1 MFEMSS
7 CAGAALRG
15 TFLAATLTAGLAFAG
30 PAPAIAQ
37 QPVYKIGAALG
48 MTGYGADTD
57 RPWAQGAELAVA
69 AINAKGGLL
78 GHKLE
83 YIVEDNHSDPQQA
96 VVVYRKMLSDNVQ
109 IFDSGCV
116 SAGNF
121 AGAPSVVRKEIPMVL
136 CSILPPRPAE
146 QHWAFS
152 TLPPPRFEIET
163 RYAYLKNHTDIRE
176 IGILHDPTPY
186 AMLMDRLALKVAPE
200 FGLKV
205 VANETYQQDDSD
217 MSVQVGRIHAAGGGA
232 IVKMGQGGSLVTVAK
247 NIKQLGLTKMLL
259 MGSID
264 NGTVFHQA
272 AAVIGDR
279 LLFVAPGV
287 QIPASIKTAA
297 GKAAAEDFLRIWR
310 TKYGDNDALSGARGW
325 DSIMIIAKAAEIAH
339 SLKGPAM
346 RAALEKVHG
355 FQGAISVYNFSPTE
369 HNGITENPFVIGVVQ
384 GNQLVAK

>member
-1 MFEMSS
+1 MSRKPAPIRS
-7 CAGAALRG
+7 AL
-15 TFLAATLTAGLAFAG
+15 LATALVAGLAFSG
-30 PAPAIAQ
+30 PPPALAQ
-37 QPVYKIGAALG
+37 QPAYRIGAALG

-57 RPWAQGAELAVA
+57 RPWRQGAELAIA
-69 AINAKGGLL
+69 ALNARGGLL
-78 GHKLE
+78 GHKVE
-83 YIVEDNHSDPQQA
+83 YVAEDNHSDPQQA
-96 VVVYRKMLSDNVQ
+96 VVVYRKMLSDKVD

-121 AGAPSVVRKEIPMVL
+121 AGAPSVVRDRIPMVL

-163 RYAYLKNHTDIRE
+163 RYAYLRDHTGIRK

-186 AMLMDRLALKVAPE
+186 AMLMDRLAVTEAPKY
-200 FGLKV
+200 GLTV

-264 NGTVFHQA
+264 NGAVFRQA

-297 GKAAAEDFLRIWR
+297 GKTAAEDFLRIWHA
-310 TKYGDNDALSGARGW
+310 KYGDNDAMSGARGW

-346 RAALEKVHG
+346 RAALEQVHG
-355 FQGAISVYNFSPTE
+355 FQGAISVYNFAPTE
-369 HNGITENPFVIGVVQ
+369 HNGITENPFVIGVVRD
-384 GNQLVAK
+384 NALVEK